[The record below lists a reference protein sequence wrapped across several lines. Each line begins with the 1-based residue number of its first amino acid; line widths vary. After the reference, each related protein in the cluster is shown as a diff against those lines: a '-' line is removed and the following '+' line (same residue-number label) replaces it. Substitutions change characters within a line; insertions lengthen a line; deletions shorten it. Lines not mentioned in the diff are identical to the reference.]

1 MSPSE
6 LSLFHFP
13 MSFLFFF
20 FCYLSETLLPLELA
34 LITKVMKLLSYLHVW
49 KSIQGSR
56 EKENVLLQCP
66 VNFQQ
71 REEASSLLPACLC
84 LLGIHLAFIYRA
96 SSSETLLRP
105 QLGSLGTLRT
115 CPCT

>member
-1 MSPSE
+1 
-6 LSLFHFP
+6 

-20 FCYLSETLLPLELA
+20 LICYLSETLLPLELA
-34 LITKVMKLLSYLHVW
+34 LFTKVMKLLSYLHVW
-49 KSIQGSR
+49 KNIQGSR

-84 LLGIHLAFIYRA
+84 LLGIHLTFIYRA

-105 QLGSLGTLRT
+105 QPGSLGTLRT
-115 CPCT
+115 WPCTESVS